1 MSFSKQGHVTYV
13 SDKSVSHVSTSCSAE
28 RTAEREIF
36 TFAFVS
42 DSKGSQL
49 RFSSCSAKESCERN
63 LHCVSLRKEG
73 HTVYVSDKAVSH
85 VSTSCSAEKKSCER
99 NPHFVSLEKKATLC
113 IYICWRFFC
122 LKSRWFVFLV
132 ERISFSVQNQLH
144 LPLQST
150 VPFSSSLSPVLRRR
164 AGPKLRCH
172 RKSALIIHHLF
183 CPSEGIFNLFEIS
196 EYSSFCTN

>member
-1 MSFSKQGHVTYV
+1 MRV
-13 SDKSVSHVSTSCSAE
+13 
-28 RTAEREIF
+28 
-36 TFAFVS
+36 
-42 DSKGSQL
+42 
-49 RFSSCSAKESCERN
+49 
-63 LHCVSLRKEG
+63 LRKEG

-183 CPSEGIFNLFEIS
+183 CPSEGILNFFEIS
-196 EYSSFCTN
+196 EYSSSCTN

>member
-1 MSFSKQGHVTYV
+1 MGNVSNCWVINKCPFQKQGHVTYV
-13 SDKSVSHVSTSCSAE
+13 SDKSVSHVSTSWSA
-28 RTAEREIF
+28 
-36 TFAFVS
+36 
-42 DSKGSQL
+42 D
-49 RFSSCSAKESCERN
+49 
-63 LHCVSLRKEG
+63 
-73 HTVYVSDKAVSH
+73 
-85 VSTSCSAEKKSCER
+85 KKSFER

-113 IYICWRFFC
+113 IYVCWRFFC
-122 LKSRWFVFLV
+122 LKSKWFLFLV

-183 CPSEGIFNLFEIS
+183 CPSEGILNFFKIS

>member
-1 MSFSKQGHVTYV
+1 MRV
-13 SDKSVSHVSTSCSAE
+13 
-28 RTAEREIF
+28 
-36 TFAFVS
+36 
-42 DSKGSQL
+42 
-49 RFSSCSAKESCERN
+49 
-63 LHCVSLRKEG
+63 LRKEG

-99 NPHFVSLEKKATLC
+99 NPHFVSLEKEATLC
-113 IYICWRFFC
+113 IHICWRFFC

-132 ERISFSVQNQLH
+132 DRISFSVQNQLH
-144 LPLQST
+144 LPLQLT

-183 CPSEGIFNLFEIS
+183 CPSEGILNFFEIS

>member
-63 LHCVSLRKEG
+63 P
-73 HTVYVSDKAVSH
+73 Y
-85 VSTSCSAEKKSCER
+85 
-99 NPHFVSLEKKATLC
+99 FVSLEKEATLC

-122 LKSRWFVFLV
+122 LKSRWFVCLV

-183 CPSEGIFNLFEIS
+183 CPSEGILNFFEIS
-196 EYSSFCTN
+196 EFSSFCTN